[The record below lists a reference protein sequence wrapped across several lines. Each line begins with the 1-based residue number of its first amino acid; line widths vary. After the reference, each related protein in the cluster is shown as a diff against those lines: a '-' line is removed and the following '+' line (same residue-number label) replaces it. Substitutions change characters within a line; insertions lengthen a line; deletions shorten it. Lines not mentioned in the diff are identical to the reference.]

1 MAIQRRGLGRILP
14 VATLLAALVGSCTEP
29 RDTVEQIDPNQ
40 TQTTE
45 QSDEQVAQQVDNG
58 WPRDPSPN
66 IPTTEE
72 RVHVGRDEFE
82 ISGPYTHENL
92 EVFLLHNK
100 SRRAPRRKIMTLEEA
115 MRQNKVKVHE
125 TGDVQQLAI
134 ENLTTDT
141 DIWVQSGDIVQGGK
155 QDRVLSKDL
164 LVPPKSGK
172 MPLASFCVERGRWS
186 GRSSETLRQVR
197 DVDAVAV
204 GLGGGGSYPTA
215 GFSSSR
221 NAISSKEL
229 KKAVRL
235 ASAQQEVWNEVSN
248 AQTKLT
254 RNIGENV
261 VLEEY
266 ATSLEMTLSGK
277 KVQDAVAKYKKA
289 LGEILAGKKNV
300 VGYAFA
306 INGKMNSAEI
316 YASGELFSKLWSK
329 MLQATAVEAVSI
341 ADEKKKGGK
350 ATTKE
355 SVKAFL
361 AVKKDT
367 TGRGQQVND
376 RMQSIVVDGKSI
388 VFSETRD
395 KQADSSWVHRS
406 YFAK

>member
-1 MAIQRRGLGRILP
+1 MATQRRGLGRILP

-29 RDTVEQIDPNQ
+29 RDAVEKIDPNQ

-58 WPRDPSPN
+58 WPRNPSPN

-100 SRRAPRRKIMTLEEA
+100 SPRAPRRKVMTLEEA

-125 TGDVQQLAI
+125 TGDVEQLAI

-155 QDRVLSKDL
+155 QDRVLSQDL

-172 MPLASFCVERGRWS
+172 MPLASFCVEQGRWS
-186 GRSSETLRQVR
+186 GRSSETLRQAR
-197 DVDAVAV
+197 LVDAAAV
-204 GLGGGGSYPTA
+204 GLGSGVVYKSA
-215 GFSSSR
+215 GFGSSR

-248 AQTKLT
+248 AQTNLS
-254 RNIGENV
+254 RNIGDNV
-261 VLEEY
+261 VLEYY
-266 ATSLEMTLSGK
+266 A
-277 KVQDAVAKYKKA
+277 
-289 LGEILAGKKNV
+289 
-300 VGYAFA
+300 
-306 INGKMNSAEI
+306 
-316 YASGELFSKLWSK
+316 
-329 MLQATAVEAVSI
+329 
-341 ADEKKKGGK
+341 
-350 ATTKE
+350 
-355 SVKAFL
+355 
-361 AVKKDT
+361 

-376 RMQSIVVDGKSI
+376 RMQSIVVDGKSV